1 MNALPDDLPA
11 SEPAAHGAAKQPR
24 RRPRN
29 YFSRSDNRRLF
40 WTFMP
45 PAVVIFLALSWIER
59 AYFRPPAPPPPAQ
72 VDTVL
77 KSAAVE
83 RTIDDAVTIEA
94 EPEPLVAD
102 VEELG
107 ASLHALETV
116 RDDTVFRPA
125 DDEAWF
131 QIWSRLRA
139 TDIKSMRQA
148 DARRVSFAELYG
160 QPRSFRGRLVRFS
173 GTVHRLQQ
181 VEAPPNNY
189 AIEGYWQAWVEPDD
203 GPASPIVVYFYRLP
217 EGMPH
222 GLKVREPVEVIGYF
236 FKRWAYQATDTI
248 RTAPLVMALE
258 PIWKPHTPPAPGGTA
273 ASSIALWTIGGLVAI
288 TLIAMRLANSGGRRR
303 EEPPPSDL
311 SAALSGVEL
320 FSPDEALRKLAADEK
335 AAADMP
341 TQASAPQEPAS

>member
-1 MNALPDDLPA
+1 LNAFPDDLPA
-11 SEPAAHGAAKQPR
+11 SAPAAHATAKEPR

-59 AYFRPPAPPPPAQ
+59 AYFRPAGPPPPAQ

-77 KSAAVE
+77 TSAAVE

-94 EPEPLVAD
+94 QPEPLLAAAN
-102 VEELG
+102 ELG

-125 DDEAWF
+125 DEEAWF
-131 QIWSRLRA
+131 QIWSGLRA
-139 TDIKSMRQA
+139 GDMQAMRRS

-173 GTVHRLQQ
+173 GTLHRLQK

-189 AIEGYWQAWVEPDD
+189 AIAGYWQAWVEPDD

-222 GLKVREPVEVIGYF
+222 GLKIREPVEVIGYF

-248 RTAPLVMALE
+248 RTAPLVMAIE
-258 PIWKPHTPPAPGGTA
+258 PIWKPHKPPAPGGTA
-273 ASSIALWTIGGLVAI
+273 ASSIALWTIGALVAI
-288 TLIAMRLANSGGRRR
+288 TLIVMRLANSGGRRR
-303 EEPPPSDL
+303 EAPPPSDL

-320 FSPDEALRKLAADEK
+320 FSPDEALRTLAADEK
-335 AAADMP
+335 AAAGRP
-341 TQASAPQEPAS
+341 PSPPAPEKDAP

>member
-1 MNALPDDLPA
+1 LNALPDDLPD
-11 SEPAAHGAAKQPR
+11 SEPAAHAAAKQSR

-29 YFSRSDNRRLF
+29 YFSRGDNRRLF

-77 KSAAVE
+77 KAANVE

-94 EPEPLVAD
+94 EPEPFVAD
-102 VEELG
+102 VEQLG

-139 TDIKSMRQA
+139 TDSKAMRQA
-148 DARRVSFAELYG
+148 DARRVSFVELYG

-173 GTVHRLQQ
+173 GTVHRLQK

-189 AIEGYWQAWVEPDD
+189 AIEGYWQAWVEPDE

-258 PIWKPHTPPAPGGTA
+258 PIWKPHKPPAPGGTA
-273 ASSIALWTIGGLVAI
+273 ASSIALWTIGALVAI

-335 AAADMP
+335 AAADLP

>member
-11 SEPAAHGAAKQPR
+11 SEPAANAAAKEPQ

-29 YFSRSDNRRLF
+29 YFSRGDNRRLF

-45 PAVVIFLALSWIER
+45 PAIVIFLALSWIER
-59 AYFRPPAPPPPAQ
+59 AYFRPPSPPPPVQ

-94 EPEPLVAD
+94 EPEPLVAEA
-102 VEELG
+102 EELG
-107 ASLHALETV
+107 ASPHALENV

-131 QIWSRLRA
+131 QIWTRLRA
-139 TDIKSMRQA
+139 GDMQAMRRS
-148 DARRVSFAELYG
+148 DVRRVSFAEIYG

-173 GTVHRLQQ
+173 GTVHRLQK
-181 VEAPPNNY
+181 VEAPTNNY
-189 AIEGYWQAWVEPDD
+189 AIDGYWQAWLEPDD
-203 GPASPIVVYFYRLP
+203 GPASPIVVYFLRLP

-222 GLKVREPVEVIGYF
+222 GIEIREPVEVIGYF

-248 RTAPLVMALE
+248 RTAPLVMAIE
-258 PIWKPHTPPAPGGTA
+258 PIWKPRKPPAPGGTA
-273 ASSIALWTIGGLVAI
+273 ASSIALWTIAALVSI
-288 TLIAMRLANSGGRRR
+288 TLIAMRLANSGRSRP
-303 EEPPPSDL
+303 EESPPSDL

-335 AAADMP
+335 AAAGLP
-341 TQASAPQEPAS
+341 TPPSAPQEPAP

>member
-1 MNALPDDLPA
+1 LNALPDDLPA
-11 SEPAAHGAAKQPR
+11 SEPAASPVAKESR

-29 YFSRSDNRRLF
+29 YFSRGDNRRLF

-59 AYFRPPAPPPPAQ
+59 AYFRPASPPPPAQ

-77 KSAAVE
+77 KSANVE
-83 RTIDDAVTIEA
+83 RTVGDAVTIEA
-94 EPEPLVAD
+94 EPQPLVAEPD
-102 VEELG
+102 ELG

-131 QIWSRLRA
+131 QIWSRLRSGDMQ
-139 TDIKSMRQA
+139 TMRRS
-148 DARRVSFAELYG
+148 DAKPVSFAELYG

-173 GTVHRLQQ
+173 GTVHRLQK

-203 GPASPIVVYFYRLP
+203 GPASPIVVYFLRLP

-236 FKRWAYQATDTI
+236 FKRWAYAATDTI
-248 RTAPLVMALE
+248 RTAPLVMAIE
-258 PIWKPHTPPAPGGTA
+258 PIWKPHKPPAPGGTA
-273 ASSIALWTIGGLVAI
+273 ASSIALWTIAALVSI
-288 TLIAMRLANSGGRRR
+288 TLIAMRLANAGGRRR

-320 FSPDEALRKLAADEK
+320 FSTEEALRTLAAADK
-335 AAADMP
+335 AAASQP
-341 TQASAPQEPAS
+341 PEPSAPKETAP